1 MCESD
6 VSGAT
11 ALSSPAASSDLYG
24 TQTIGSY
31 GKIRSLKAVSFE
43 NLYLYHKIS
52 YLYCLLYILFYFEQV
67 AVLQML
73 EKQMGPDSFRKV
85 FTYLI

>member
-1 MCESD
+1 MNTAVNSFFLVILKANCTVCESD

-24 TQTIGSY
+24 TETIGSY

-43 NLYLYHKIS
+43 HLNRKIS
-52 YLYCLLYILFYFEQV
+52 LYALFPLLLFF
-67 AVLQML
+67 
-73 EKQMGPDSFRKV
+73 
-85 FTYLI
+85 